1 MYVLGKS
8 FVLPLHSA
16 SLAMAVVYILVNN
29 FFFLS
34 GHREFFP
41 EFFFGGGIFFLIPP
55 NSLSFSVF
63 EFFYALPPLGT
74 GEGVDNQSICFCSLI
89 YKSNPDQ
96 VAKLRWFVIPSE
108 AKACLLT
115 PDTVKPVLAP
125 FTPLTFSLST
135 TSTVPGRTLC
145 TVPGTMYCAVPGRK
159 LCTVP
164 CTVLYQVQVGYLN
177 PIG

>member
-1 MYVLGKS
+1 MYLVNLSSYHFILLLWQWQWYILWSTTFS
-8 FVLPLHSA
+8 F
-16 SLAMAVVYILVNN
+16 SLAIEN
-29 FFFLS
+29 FSLIFFL
-34 GHREFFP
+34 
-41 EFFFGGGIFFLIPP
+41 GGGIYFLISP
-55 NSLSFSVF
+55 NALSFSVF

-135 TSTVPGRTLC
+135 TSTVPGR
-145 TVPGTMYCAVPGRK
+145 K

-164 CTVLYQVQVGYLN
+164 CTVLVPGKGSGWVSESDRL
-177 PIG
+177 I